1 MAENNEPHGA
11 AVNLDMTGSDDI
23 IELTDVVEPSADG
36 NAIELTDVAGAQGD
50 GTFPQPVEIAAD
62 SPVVDRDDPFDMNG
76 TTGETADDTRF
87 APVEI
92 AADSPVGDLTTSH
105 DISEAVDEA
114 GDDVIELT
122 EVAADSQVIDDQDS
136 LATSDSAD
144 DAADDDIVELTEVVA
159 DDAAIDEEEPLGVS
173 DTADD
178 AADDDILELTEVAA
192 DDEAID
198 DEGPL
203 AVSDSA
209 DDAADD
215 DILELT
221 EVAAD
226 SQITD
231 AEEPPVAT
239 ETVDDAGDDA
249 NVGFAE
255 VTADT
260 PVADDE
266 LFDLVDSE
274 DDAAVEE
281 MIEPLTEPAGFAD
294 ENSVLDEEELFELS
308 GITETLEDD
317 GAYTL
322 PGLASD
328 DDEFSELTN
337 ELDLPTDDAI
347 IDLSEVADDSVPAEE
362 LGSHGGSQPVEG
374 SANDEFTELPE
385 LLEAGTVPNGAD
397 EEAFDGAADQSAEE
411 LETLVFPDSSAGT
424 MSESAPP
431 VAPVEIE
438 SIESEPA
445 ELQSPEADQPLNEPE
460 TLLFPDTSATADT
473 AASSD
478 DVNETMESDQ
488 DGQEENRE
496 GGVFGIAT
504 SSIDGFGGKEE
515 EDATADDKVQEKSPD
530 EVHED
535 LIGLIQDED
544 HQDEDGFHRSDETV
558 LNDED
563 LVHTE
568 TQGQESDGHL
578 LDPDEEV
585 DIPPEDATIEDHEA
599 GSMFAESLEDDLD
612 VALSVSNEDGVEDEA
627 EFSTDEDKAGVMS
640 VQIEN
645 KRDDG
650 LVDFK
655 FESRLHPGDKVYKEK
670 ERGLSDVAVSQ
681 EQVENAVR
689 QVVREML
696 SDKIDSVLDDIIK
709 KTIVDEIKKIKDM
722 LLKE

>member
-136 LATSDSAD
+136 LAA
-144 DAADDDIVELTEVVA
+144 
-159 DDAAIDEEEPLGVS
+159 
-173 DTADD
+173 
-178 AADDDILELTEVAA
+178 
-192 DDEAID
+192 
-198 DEGPL
+198 
-203 AVSDSA
+203 SDSA

-226 SQITD
+226 SKITD

-294 ENSVLDEEELFELS
+294 EDSVLDEEELFELS